1 MNLNMHFLGEMHV
14 YFKGCVIILKV
25 LFEPC
30 ILYLIKFT
38 GINYTLVVVFNNC
51 ALDKHIVQVPVIII
65 TVIIRI

>member
-14 YFKGCVIILKV
+14 YFKGRVIILKV

-30 ILYLIKFT
+30 ILYLIKFV

-51 ALDKHIVQVPVIII
+51 ALDE
-65 TVIIRI
+65 TYGTGFCYYYYCNY

>member
-1 MNLNMHFLGEMHV
+1 MNLKINTCFLSEMHV
-14 YFKGCVIILKV
+14 YFKGCEV